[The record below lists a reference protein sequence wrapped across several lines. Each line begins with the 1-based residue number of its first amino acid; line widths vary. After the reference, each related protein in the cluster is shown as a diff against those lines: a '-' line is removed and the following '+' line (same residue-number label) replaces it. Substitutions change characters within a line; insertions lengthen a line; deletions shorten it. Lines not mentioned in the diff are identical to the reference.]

1 MLLVDSR
8 VHEVLPLQYYS
19 QRHVNN
25 ALINT
30 FFSSLPFSALP
41 FPSLLYSSLLPL
53 SFSSLPFFSLL
64 YSTLFFSSVL
74 LSAPSYL
81 LFSSLLLSS
90 LLFSSLLYSSLLPLP
105 FSFLPFSSL
114 LYSSLPALFSSVLL
128 SAPSVLLISRTP
140 SPLLNHHLISS
151 SPSLSFSSLP
161 NSINTLQRD
170 AMQLRLT
177 AAESQ
182 ASMAVEEAGKA
193 NTDLDK
199 VICDVIDS
207 DIV

>member
-1 MLLVDSR
+1 M
-8 VHEVLPLQYYS
+8 H
-19 QRHVNN
+19 
-25 ALINT
+25 T
-30 FFSSLPFSALP
+30 FFSSLLCSSLLFSTPLCSLFPSLP
-41 FPSLLYSSLLPL
+41 FPSSLYSTLLFSSLLYSSLLPL
-53 SFSSLPFFSLL
+53 TFSSLPFF
-64 YSTLFFSSVL
+64 
-74 LSAPSYL
+74 
-81 LFSSLLLSS
+81 S

-207 DIV
+207 DMV